1 MIELK
6 NKQEN
11 AEYIEKNKGDLS
23 YTEFVLDW
31 ADQLNIDP
39 LYIAKFVPQAILDKI
54 RSEALASNKVRPSI
68 KEQLVSPSFDI

>member
-1 MIELK
+1 MLELK

-11 AEYIEKNKGDLS
+11 AEYIERNKGDLS

-31 ADQLNIDP
+31 TDQLNIDP
-39 LYIAKFVPQAILDKI
+39 LHVAKFVPQAILDKI
-54 RSEALASNKVRPSI
+54 HSEALASNKVRPSI